1 MELVFTD
8 EELANLA
15 DSWLDWEDRPLAM
28 RRCDHVLY
36 DLLRR
41 GTALAF
47 VAKCGSL
54 LEMRERAE
62 DADEVRRF
70 EAVIELARN
79 VRAIHGTGAKEST

>member
-8 EELANLA
+8 EELAHLA
-15 DSWLDWEDRPLAM
+15 DSWLDWEGRPLAM

-41 GTALAF
+41 GMELAF

-54 LEMRERAE
+54 LEMRERDE

-70 EAVIELARN
+70 EAVVELARN
-79 VRAIHGTGAKEST
+79 VRSLHGTEVIESI